1 MCHLLFPHPTHPGPT
16 LTFLSD
22 EITVQ
27 EGEDGFAFIQLV
39 MTDVP
44 TNGLEGVIE
53 YAILVSSAGASK
65 C

>member
-1 MCHLLFPHPTHPGPT
+1 MF
-16 LTFLSD
+16 FSD

-53 YAILVSSAGASK
+53 YTLSVSSAGASK
-65 C
+65 CRNVISSVY